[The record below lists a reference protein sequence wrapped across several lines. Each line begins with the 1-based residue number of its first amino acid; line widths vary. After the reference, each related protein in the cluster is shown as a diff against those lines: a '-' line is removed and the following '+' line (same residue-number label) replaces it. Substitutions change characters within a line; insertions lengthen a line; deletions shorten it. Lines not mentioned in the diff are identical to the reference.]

1 MKPKR
6 YPYSGKKKQSDKQI
20 AIKVNELKTDV
31 ASVVSRMNQAFSRIV
46 GDTKIYVNNNG
57 VELAAPKIIIKSLS
71 IYYLVTDSE
80 IVPNYDN
87 EGWST
92 TFPTIADKEQQF
104 VWCYSVLNGE
114 RSGIQ
119 LCFKK

>member
-1 MKPKR
+1 MKPNH
-6 YPYSGKKKQSDKQI
+6 YPYSGNKKQPEKQI

-31 ASVVSRMNQAFSRIV
+31 ASIASRTNQVFSRIV
-46 GDTKIYVNNNG
+46 GDTEISANNNG
-57 VELAAPKIIIKSLS
+57 VELEAPKIVIKSLS

-92 TFPTIADKEQQF
+92 IFPTIVDKEQQF

-114 RSGIQ
+114 RSGIR